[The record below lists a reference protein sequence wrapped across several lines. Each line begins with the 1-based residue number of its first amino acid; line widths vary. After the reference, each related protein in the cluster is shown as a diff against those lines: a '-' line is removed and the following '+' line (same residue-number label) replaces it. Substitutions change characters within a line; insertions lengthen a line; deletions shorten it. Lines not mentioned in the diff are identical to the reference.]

1 MSNAQASRGGRLRR
15 NQLGTGGIVFL
26 VIAAAAPLGA
36 VVITVPL
43 SIALGTGVGTP
54 GAYVLAAIAL
64 GLFSAGYVAMSRH
77 VTNVGAFYA
86 YVSRGL
92 GRPLGVATAMIALV
106 AYNAMVIAVVVFV
119 GVFANQVA
127 LAEFSIDLDWKV
139 WSAIAFAIVAALSY
153 FQIHLSAKVLGVALV
168 CEVVVLLIMDFAIL
182 IDQGFSAYPLE
193 SFSPGT
199 VFGAA
204 AGVSI
209 MYAFASFVG
218 FEATAIYG
226 EEAREPKRTV
236 PRATYIAIGLI
247 GVFYAFTTWSLVA
260 AFGAGSVV
268 EVAGEEPA
276 SFVFL
281 ANAEYV
287 GGITE
292 VAMSILVCTS
302 LLAALLAFHNAA
314 ARYMYAIARDG
325 ILPAALARTHRD
337 HGSPYLASAIQLLF
351 TAIVVVACI
360 VAGLDPL
367 LEIGAAFLGLG
378 TLSIVVLQSLA
389 SFSVVGF
396 FRNRADRNP
405 VQTMLAPLLGGI
417 ALAVAAV
424 LVVDNYPLLT
434 GASSELINHL
444 WIAIPL
450 AAAVGL
456 AVAYA
461 MRSSNPARYAA
472 LGTGE
477 PPEDDETGPE
487 MGLGGPATDEVAS
500 GQAPTTP
507 G

>member
-1 MSNAQASRGGRLRR
+1 MSSTPETRGGVLRR

-26 VIAAAAPLGA
+26 VIAAAAPMGA

-43 SIALGTGVGTP
+43 AIALGTGVGTP

-92 GRPLGVATAMIALV
+92 GRPIGVATAMIALV

-127 LAEFSIDLDWKV
+127 LAEFGWNVDWKI
-139 WSAIAFAIVAALSY
+139 WSAIAFLIVACLS
-153 FQIHLSAKVLGVALV
+153 FFRIHLSARVLGVALI
-168 CEVVVLLIMDFAIL
+168 CEVLVLLVMDFAIL
-182 IDQGFSAYPLE
+182 INHGFSAYPLE

-204 AGVSI
+204 VGVSV

-247 GVFYAFTTWSLVA
+247 GVFYAITTWSLVA
-260 AFGAGSVV
+260 AFGSAEVV
-268 EVAGEEPA
+268 QVAGEEPA

-281 ANAEYV
+281 ANAQNV
-287 GGITE
+287 GGVSE

-325 ILPAALARTHRD
+325 LLPSAMAKTHD
-337 HGSPYLASAIQLLF
+337 VHGSPFVASAVQLLF
-351 TAIVVVACI
+351 TAVVVVACI
-360 VAGLDPL
+360 IAGLDPL

-378 TLSIVVLQSLA
+378 TLSIIVLQSLA

-396 FRNRADRNP
+396 FRSHPDRTL
-405 VQTMLAPLLGGI
+405 VQTILAPLLGGV

-424 LVVDNYPLLT
+424 LVVENYSLLT
-434 GASSELINHL
+434 GASSEFINHL

-450 AAAVGL
+450 AAAIGIV
-456 AVAYA
+456 VAFVVRATNPEGYA
-461 MRSSNPARYAA
+461 RI
-472 LGTGE
+472 GTGDSQ
-477 PPEDDETGPE
+477 DDEEGAE
-487 MGLGGPATDEVAS
+487 MGLGGHES
-500 GQAPTTP
+500 GAVIVEAPPTA